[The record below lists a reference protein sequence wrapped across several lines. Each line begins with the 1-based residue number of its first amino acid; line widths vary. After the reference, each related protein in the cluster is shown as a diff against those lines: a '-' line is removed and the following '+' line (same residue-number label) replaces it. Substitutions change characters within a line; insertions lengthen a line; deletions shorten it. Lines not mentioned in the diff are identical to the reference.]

1 MPFMQPPIGVQ
12 VMPILH
18 IRQCQIFNL
27 QAGHEMHPGDC
38 PGGRW
43 GGRQHQ
49 WWLIID
55 VVCLHCWGSVEA
67 HNLCLTKVRLWSSVD
82 YLSTNKQTNKTNKQN
97 KQKMWLTIW
106 WLIVDYLNITW
117 WLSSLS
123 SGDHMMMILW
133 SSVDHL
139 TTNKQTNKQIMVV
152 DYLIINCWLYDDHLA
167 YLLVITYWSFY
178 DHLLIIFQ
186 QTNKGGWLS
195 DN

>member
-1 MPFMQPPIGVQ
+1 MPNIQPAGWSWNAPRRLSWWKVRRQCWNTQSLSDQGQ
-12 VMPILH
+12 VMI
-18 IRQCQIFNL
+18 IC
-27 QAGHEMHPGDC
+27 
-38 PGGRW
+38 
-43 GGRQHQ
+43 
-49 WWLIID
+49 WL
-55 VVCLHCWGSVEA
+55 SF
-67 HNLCLTKVRLWSSVD
+67 S
-82 YLSTNKQTNKTNKQN
+82 KQTNKQNKQPNKQN

-123 SGDHMMMILW
+123 SGDHMMMIWW
-133 SSVDHL
+133 SSVD
-139 TTNKQTNKQIMVV
+139 
-152 DYLIINCWLYDDHLA
+152 YLA